1 MSETAT
7 PGADQTNPVVV
18 FDNVKYDV
26 IAGPDDATPL
36 VQLVRTAVLQTL
48 EIDKLVN
55 HLNRTDDLLY
65 IAACG
70 VAGLMHPTTQ
80 QALSA
85 QVMNLQYKL
94 RTNTGEIETALL
106 SFGESARN
114 MLSILRGAF
123 KDLYSLHEADAVTR
137 LARCESVATK
147 MAESAGGLEGTFQS
161 LVEQAGAV
169 LQLTS
174 ETCNRHKQDRLPMQ
188 QRQLDINARD
198 QGIKAKRA
206 ELELQMM
213 TVKTLYEKAKAAQTA
228 ADERAFTQAIVSH
241 ITVAFGGGIL
251 DGLALKTAS
260 LKAGSELAAALIEM
274 RTIYPAQKEEAET
287 PTEDAPPLTEEA
299 KKEKN
304 AEAARKAYEEVT
316 ASTARGAA
324 AESVG
329 AGLADEG
336 SSTEEMASACSA
348 IAATYAKEK
357 SRYLDMLIDL
367 QEQECEALD
376 AMAQD
381 ALELGAAKDNEDLGQ
396 AAVVSLHHAV
406 ATLKQIV
413 VILAKHKQIFTQ
425 IAMNCARG
433 AQADLRTDIER
444 YMWRPREE
452 RIAAYTERVFLV
464 HMLTT
469 AAQWHALQLVAKEYR
484 SAIQSAYKSM
494 GETYTRNP
502 TIEEGCQLAAVLG
515 AALAQEVAAEV
526 RLLNERA
533 GQMAVKRHEQA
544 TAIEPAVTGG
554 ASGGR

>member
-70 VAGLMHPTTQ
+70 VAGLMHPTTR

-94 RTNTGEIETALL
+94 RTSTGEIETALL
-106 SFGESARN
+106 SFGECARN
-114 MLSILRGAF
+114 TLSILRGAF

-137 LARCESVATK
+137 LARCESVATR
-147 MAESAGGLEGTFQS
+147 MAESAGGLESSFQS
-161 LVEQAGAV
+161 LGEQAGAV

-174 ETCNRHKQDRLPMQ
+174 ETCNRHKQERLPTQ
-188 QRQLDINARD
+188 QRQLDISARD
-198 QGIKAKRA
+198 QSIKAKRA
-206 ELELQMM
+206 ELELQMRK
-213 TVKTLYEKAKAAQTA
+213 VKALHEEATAAQTTV
-228 ADERAFTQAIVSH
+228 DERVFTQAIVSH
-241 ITVAFGGGIL
+241 ITMAFGGGIL
-251 DGLALKTAS
+251 GGLALKAAW
-260 LKAGSELAAALIEM
+260 LKAGSELAAALKEM
-274 RTIYPAQKEEAET
+274 RTIYPAQKEVAET

-299 KKEKN
+299 KKEKD
-304 AEAARKAYEEVT
+304 AETARQAYEEAT
-316 ASTARGAA
+316 APTVRGAA

-329 AGLADEG
+329 AGFADAG
-336 SSTEEMASACSA
+336 SSTEETASTCSA
-348 IAATYAKEK
+348 IAATYAKAK

-367 QEQECEALD
+367 QQQECEALE

-381 ALELGAAKDNEDLGQ
+381 ALELGAAKDNEEVERV
-396 AAVVSLHHAV
+396 AVVSLHHAV

-413 VILAKHKQIFTQ
+413 VILAGHKQIFTQ
-425 IAMNCARG
+425 IAMNCARV
-433 AQADLRTDIER
+433 AQADLRTDIEG
-444 YMWRPREE
+444 YMQRPREE
-452 RIAAYTERVFLV
+452 RIEAYTERGFLV
-464 HMLTT
+464 HMLTA
-469 AAQWHALQLVAKEYR
+469 AAQWHALQLVTKEYR
-484 SAIQSAYKSM
+484 SAIQNAYKRM
-494 GETYTRNP
+494 GETYTKNP
-502 TIEEGCQLAAVLG
+502 TIEEGRQLAAVLG

-533 GQMAVKRHEQA
+533 GQMAVEQQEQA
-544 TAIEPAVTGG
+544 TTIEQAVTGVEV
-554 ASGGR
+554 RNN